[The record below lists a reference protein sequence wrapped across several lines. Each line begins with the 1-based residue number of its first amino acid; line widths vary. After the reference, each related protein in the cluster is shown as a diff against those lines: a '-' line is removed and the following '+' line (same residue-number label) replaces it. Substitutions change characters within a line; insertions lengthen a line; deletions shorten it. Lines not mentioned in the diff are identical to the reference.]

1 MTPKKQWIWF
11 HKPLFL
17 SILLFSTQYVRKIS
31 VTSRQPR
38 YFPIFCRLS
47 GRLLQSS
54 RKALVWQR
62 LQKRFLVLLET
73 MTTLN
78 FDEDEVDLE
87 SNTEVPFSIIE

>member
-17 SILLFSTQYVRKIS
+17 SILLFFHSIC
-31 VTSRQPR
+31 PEN
-38 YFPIFCRLS
+38 L
-47 GRLLQSS
+47 GDQSS
-54 RKALVWQR
+54 TSLPSDLLPIIRPIIAKQQKSTGLTV